1 MPDESPWNSG
11 RTGDPDHGQYR
22 PSRLSDDLLG
32 ILAGCR
38 ENTVPLIHIL
48 RSIRGR
54 GFLLFMIFLALPF
67 LIPVPLPG
75 LSTPLGF
82 LFMFFGLRIAF
93 GKRPLWTR
101 WLLRRRIAFAT
112 LKELIERS
120 VRGVRF
126 VEKLLRPRMHFLQH
140 WRLFRLVNGLTI
152 FSGGL
157 ALCLPI
163 PIPATN
169 FIPAL
174 GIVLLCMGM
183 MEADGYFILAGYLVS
198 VCAWLYLLLL
208 VWLGR
213 VGLHELPFLG
223 GHGPPS

>member
-1 MPDESPWNSG
+1 MPDESPWDPG
-11 RTGDPDHGQYR
+11 RACDPDHGRHQ
-22 PSRLSDDLLG
+22 PSLLSEDLLG
-32 ILAGCR
+32 ILASSRGT
-38 ENTVPLIHIL
+38 TVPLIHIL
-48 RSIRGR
+48 CSIRGR

-93 GKRPLWTR
+93 GQRPLWTR
-101 WLLRRRIAFAT
+101 WLLRRRIASAT

-120 VRGVRF
+120 VRVVRF

-163 PIPATN
+163 PIPASN

-174 GIVLLCMGM
+174 GIVLLCLGM
-183 MEADGYFILAGYLVS
+183 MEADGYFILAGYLAS
-198 VCAWLYLLLL
+198 VGAWLYLALL
-208 VWLGR
+208 VWLGH
-213 VGLHELPFLG
+213 VGFHELPFLG
-223 GHGPPS
+223 GQ